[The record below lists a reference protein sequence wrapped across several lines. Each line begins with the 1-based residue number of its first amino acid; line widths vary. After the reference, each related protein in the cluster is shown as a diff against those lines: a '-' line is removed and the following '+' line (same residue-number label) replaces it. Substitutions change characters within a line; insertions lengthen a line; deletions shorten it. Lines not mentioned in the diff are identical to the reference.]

1 MPTNVT
7 NIVANSIPSLSTCSA
22 RCYFL
27 DKHKQGSYEKKKKSV
42 TSSLALFAEY
52 DFVLIH
58 YKQKQ

>member
-1 MPTNVT
+1 M
-7 NIVANSIPSLSTCSA
+7 
-22 RCYFL
+22 
-27 DKHKQGSYEKKKKSV
+27 KKKKKSV